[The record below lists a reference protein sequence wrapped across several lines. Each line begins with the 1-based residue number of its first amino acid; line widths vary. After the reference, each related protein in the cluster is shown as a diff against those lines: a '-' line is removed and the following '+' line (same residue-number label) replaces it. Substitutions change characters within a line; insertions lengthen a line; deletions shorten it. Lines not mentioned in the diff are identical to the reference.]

1 MTEKYRHRH
10 EILLSEE
17 SRDFLFVKN
26 NKEFVNDCVLYTVLG
41 TNPYRAPGRLPC
53 VENPGMNSLEGAV
66 LSMVRG
72 RIVDASRYIFNF

>member
-26 NKEFVNDCVLYTVLG
+26 NKESVNNCVLYTVPG
-41 TNPYRAPGRLPC
+41 TNPYRAPGRLPY
-53 VENPGMNSLEGAV
+53 VENPGYEWSR
-66 LSMVRG
+66 RG
-72 RIVDASRYIFNF
+72 SAGHGK